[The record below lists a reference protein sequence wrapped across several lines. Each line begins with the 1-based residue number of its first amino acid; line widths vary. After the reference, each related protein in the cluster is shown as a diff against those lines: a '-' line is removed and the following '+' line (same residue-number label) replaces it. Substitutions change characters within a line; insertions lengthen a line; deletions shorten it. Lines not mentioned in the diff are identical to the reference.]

1 MNCVVCGKELHGKQ
15 RQYCSRA
22 CEGKA
27 RRAREKEVHKR
38 VCKYCGAEFEAKS
51 AKRIFCSDDCKQR
64 YHRPASIKRQRE
76 KREAE
81 KAAIR
86 AGLPLPQTEAHQ
98 PREITPTTVYLVHKW
113 TAEGMPVGVI
123 AQTLERC
130 AEDVNRALSQP
141 ITEEQAA
148 PIREHFV
155 RYKPR
160 RAEE

>member
-1 MNCVVCGKELHGKQ
+1 MNCVVCGEELHGKQ

-51 AKRIFCSDDCKQR
+51 AKRIFCSDDCKQK
-64 YHRPASIKRQRE
+64 YHRPASIRRQRE

-86 AGLPLPQTEAHQ
+86 AGLPLPRAEC
-98 PREITPTTVYLVHKW
+98 PKSREITPTTVLLVHKYA
-113 TAEGMPVGVI
+113 AEGMPVGEI
-123 AQTLERC
+123 AELLDRC
-130 AEDVNRALSQP
+130 MDDVNKALAEPLTS
-141 ITEEQAA
+141 EQERL
-148 PIREHFV
+148 IRERFV
-155 RYKPR
+155 KYKPR
-160 RAEE
+160 REA